1 MLSGIIKLLNE
12 RPGAL
17 SVQEISLALEIES
30 SALRPMLE
38 LLDAKGRIEKVEIP
52 CGKSCIGGCTESD
65 NMTFYRKCETGNLN
79 KG

>member
-1 MLSGIIKLLNE
+1 MLSGILKLLNE

-17 SVQEISLALEIES
+17 SVQEISLALDIES

-38 LLDAKGRIEKVEIP
+38 MLESKGKIVKVEIP

-65 NMTFYRKCETGNLN
+65 TMTFYKKDGEQSL
-79 KG
+79 